1 MNCSPI
7 TNHVQ
12 SHAILCLASFMP
24 ALVHPY
30 LRISHWDY
38 LTYAIVVMPGLLRLD
53 DRAFIRAFQVTDSK
67 IQNRQMVFMLVWLG
81 SIFLVVCTMD
91 IAFLILTG
99 NIRWLIIV
107 TGAVY
112 LLGVQGITILIHL
125 PLNDRIQSV
134 RVDEVDDETAYQKR
148 LIFEAKGNFLN
159 RARTALG
166 FCATAMFL
174 LAVSV
179 I

>member
-1 MNCSPI
+1 MLFSVLLPTCLLLS
-7 TNHVQ
+7 TL
-12 SHAILCLASFMP
+12 LCG
-24 ALVHPY
+24 LVTG
-30 LRISHWDY
+30 II
-38 LTYAIVVMPGLLRLD
+38 LTYAIIVMPGLSRLD
-53 DRAFIRAFQVTDSK
+53 DRAFIRAFQVTDGI

-81 SIFLVVCTMD
+81 SIFLVVCTMG
-91 IAFLILTG
+91 ISFLILNG

-134 RVDEVDDETAYQKR
+134 KVDEVDDETVHQQR
-148 LIFEAKGNFLN
+148 LIFEARWNFFN
-159 RARTALG
+159 RVRTALG

-174 LAVSV
+174 FAVSV